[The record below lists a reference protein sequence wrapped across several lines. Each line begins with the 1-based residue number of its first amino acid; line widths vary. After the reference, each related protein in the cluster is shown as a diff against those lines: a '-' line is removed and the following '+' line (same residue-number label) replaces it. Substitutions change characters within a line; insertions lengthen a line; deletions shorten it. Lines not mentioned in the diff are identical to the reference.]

1 MNKRIKELIQ
11 IADLSAAGLMAS
23 GASEEAIQ
31 NRSKVI
37 LAGLIVR
44 ECADVLMEMHT
55 KANGNHNYYHHASVQ
70 LKEHFGAEL

>member
-11 IADLSAAGLMAS
+11 IADLCAAGLMAS
-23 GASEEAIQ
+23 GASEEEIQ

-44 ECADVLMEMHT
+44 ECADILDNQIAPSNHLMNSLGH
-55 KANGNHNYYHHASVQ
+55 K
-70 LKEHFGAEL
+70 LKQHFGAEL